1 MTRQQHEPIWPFL
14 CVLSLLFALSVTTP
28 RSWQRSYEKA
38 PWELAER
45 KACDARTV
53 VAASPGQEGAVADG
67 DIAEVSSA
75 AVAMVLPTAAT
86 AEISLPDFAG
96 YEPAETA
103 ARIAAL
109 IGQPEVSAEPQA
121 VAAAEP
127 AVEVSLPDTPA
138 VEAAPASGL
147 AMPAPEPADLEPSP
161 EEPPIVVPAPV
172 EVAADDASEP
182 QEDAE
187 SPEISLAET
196 PATESA
202 VDDGAWPE
210 PRSLLARLDEA
221 AQSAVL
227 GPWAGEAARLVRAL
241 GTAVASQQSADAQQL
256 VRQLHAHGRKADALA
271 LQLGATAE
279 AGDLRRLQHGLA
291 RRLDVWWRVLPLVSV
306 DRSTLRWTD
315 LLRHIEQYES
325 QGTRTD
331 AARLVADLRQLS
343 ASPTVECRQIAER
356 LEIHYCNANVRLTVS
371 QDLLN
376 RFMPER
382 APEYQWVCDRVLGK
396 PVRGSSVT
404 MSKLGVRLIP
414 DSSRWRL
421 ALDIEGLV
429 TANTWSES
437 GPATFW
443 SDSASAYRAWKE
455 VELRLDGV
463 RAQPVQLRVA
473 NETQLRAVRT
483 DLDPIP
489 VIGALANGVARSQY
503 DQRQPQARAEVE
515 YKVAHR
521 AGIQIDREA
530 KMRLEDLNGRLEQ
543 RLLGPLSNLG
553 IEPVVLE
560 SQTSAERLT
569 ARLRL
574 AAADQLGANTPRPQA
589 PAGSLASVQ
598 IHESAINNLLAG
610 LELDGQVLS
619 IPELR
624 QRIAERVGRPE
635 IAQRTSESDDVV
647 VGFADR
653 EAVAVHCQDGEVH
666 VVLAIKVLVKP
677 PRRWTDFRLRAR
689 YKPQIRGLNAELV
702 REGVV
707 ELSGPRLS
715 TRSQIPLRSVASK
728 IFSPDQPLRLTPEEM
743 QDDARF
749 SQVSITQFVI
759 ADGWLGMACGAAPA
773 GSIAMASRGVDAE

>member
-1 MTRQQHEPIWPFL
+1 MTRQQREPIWPFL
-14 CVLSLLFALSVTTP
+14 CVLSLLFVLSVTTP
-28 RSWQRSYEKA
+28 RSWERSYEKA
-38 PWELAER
+38 PWEVADR
-45 KACDARTV
+45 KTCDARPAIPASSGREEA
-53 VAASPGQEGAVADG
+53 VAEGA
-67 DIAEVSSA
+67 IAEVSSR
-75 AVAMVLPTAAT
+75 AVAMALPAA
-86 AEISLPDFAG
+86 ASVEISLPDFVG
-96 YEPAETA
+96 YESAETA

-109 IGQPEVSAEPQA
+109 IGEPEASAEPQT

-127 AVEVSLPDTPA
+127 AVEASLPETPA
-138 VEAAPASGL
+138 VQATPASGL
-147 AMPAPEPADLEPSP
+147 AMPAPEPVDLEPSS
-161 EEPPIVVPAPV
+161 EELPVAVPAPT
-172 EVAADDASEP
+172 EIAAEDASEP
-182 QEDAE
+182 QEDAA
-187 SPEISLAET
+187 SPESSVAET
-196 PATESA
+196 PAAQFA

-221 AQSAVL
+221 AQNAVL
-227 GPWAGEAARLVRAL
+227 GQWAGEAARLVRAL
-241 GTAVASQQSADAQQL
+241 GTAVASQHSAEAQQL
-256 VRQLHAHGRKADALA
+256 ARQLHAHGQKADALA
-271 LQLGATAE
+271 LQLGPTAE

-291 RRLDVWWRVLPLVSV
+291 RRLDVWWRVLPLVDTDSP
-306 DRSTLRWTD
+306 TLQWID

-325 QGTRTD
+325 QGTRAD
-331 AARLVADLRQLS
+331 AARLAVDLRQLA
-343 ASPTVECRQIAER
+343 ASPSDECRQIAER
-356 LEIHYCNANVRLTVS
+356 LEVHYRNANFRLTVS

-376 RFMPER
+376 RLMPER

-396 PVRGSSVT
+396 PVHGSSVT

-521 AGIQIDREA
+521 AGMQIDREA
-530 KMRLEDLNGRLEQ
+530 KLRLEDLNRRLEQ
-543 RLLGPLSNLG
+543 RLLGPLSNVG
-553 IEPVVLE
+553 IEPVVIE
-560 SQTSAERLT
+560 SQTSSERLT

-574 AAADQLGANTPRPQA
+574 ATSNQLGANTPRPQA
-589 PAGSLASVQ
+589 PAGSLVSVQ

-610 LELDGQVLS
+610 LELDGETLS

-624 QRIAERVGRPE
+624 QRIAERLGRPE

-653 EAVAVHCQDGEVH
+653 EAMTVHCRDGEVH

-689 YKPQIRGLNAELV
+689 YKPQTRGLNAELV

-759 ADGWLGMACGAAPA
+759 ADGWLGMACGAAT
-773 GSIAMASRGVDAE
+773 GSPIAMASRNADAK